1 MKKYI
6 TTDKHAEFKEGIIL
20 EKEYI
25 DALGGKQETKY
36 FISPLQFVRLHSSTI
51 KRFLQKGYIKE
62 LQEPEFT
69 RNDMEKAF
77 EAGRR
82 MEESPLIYTYGCA
95 EDYLD
100 TLNKDT
106 NEETEHKK

>member
-1 MKKYI
+1 MRKYI
-6 TTDKHAEFKEGIIL
+6 TTDKHPELKEGVVL
-20 EKEYI
+20 TRQHHGDY
-25 DALGGKQETKY
+25 T
-36 FISPLQFVRLHSSTI
+36 F
-51 KRFLQKGYIKE
+51 FLVDKLCTVENGHIADWIQNKFAVE
-62 LQEPEFT
+62 LQEKEFT

-95 EDYLD
+95 EDYFD

-106 NEETEHKK
+106 KN

>member
-6 TTDKHAEFKEGIIL
+6 TTDKHPELKEGCLIQYL
-20 EKEYI
+20 THDNAWYTVSGFFCYEGEQLNYAVKN
-25 DALGGKQETKY
+25 
-36 FISPLQFVRLHSSTI
+36 
-51 KRFLQKGYIKE
+51 GYIKE
-62 LQEPEFT
+62 LQEKEFT
-69 RNDMEKAF
+69 KDDMEKAF